1 MAYKQPSSGLPFKE
15 LGSSP
20 AKQKDIGAELQKK
33 YKGKKQTTT
42 KSGHKIT
49 PYTQDANILTQEQR
63 SELVN
68 RPISNPFKPGSPK
81 VTSEQ
86 ERVDVEDRVQNN
98 AITSDKEDKYPKGRW
113 KSYYP
118 NKK

>member
-1 MAYKQPSSGLPFKE
+1 MAYKQPSSGSSFKMM
-15 LGSSP
+15 GSSP

-42 KSGHKIT
+42 KSGYKIT
-49 PYTQDANILTQEQR
+49 PYAQDANILTQERR

-81 VTSEQ
+81 VKSEQ
-86 ERVDVEDRVQNN
+86 ERVDVEDRIQNN
-98 AITSDKEDKYPKGRW
+98 AIASDKKDKYPKGRW
-113 KSYYP
+113 KSHYP